1 MQIFYADFWLK
12 LALRSN
18 FVFNAFALL
27 MPKTRSFDY
36 KFLYIHLV
44 VFLAFLCGKSALL
57 AIKNIAHLFRR
68 CIFLFSIVFCRL
80 SKRKND

>member
-1 MQIFYADFWLK
+1 MQIFYTDFWLK

-18 FVFNAFALL
+18 FVFSAFALL
-27 MPKTRSFDY
+27 TPKTHVFDY
-36 KFLYIHLV
+36 KFLCIHLT

-57 AIKNIAHLFRR
+57 AIKNIAHLFLR

-80 SKRKND
+80 PKRKND